1 MNILKSVFI
10 CSFILFTPFLVFSQI
25 SSERELAI
33 DSVFQKNQRVD
44 WPGCAVAIMEH
55 GKIIFSKGY
64 GMADLERDI
73 PVRSNTVFYAGS
85 LAKQFVAAAALLLEE
100 DGKLDLSKNLRNYL
114 PDFPAYGED
123 IKISDLIHHQSGI
136 KDYFQIFEEKGLNY
150 LDEISM
156 EKVYALIKEEPGLE
170 FSPGE
175 EFSYSNSGYLILS
188 MIIEKISG
196 ETLGTFI
203 DKRIFQ
209 PLKMKDSRFVDN
221 SEQIIKRRALGYRKN
236 VYDKIENMTM
246 RFRLVG
252 SGGMYTTVEDL
263 ARWDDNL
270 NEPVIGSSDFLSKFL
285 KTATLNNG
293 RDTRYAFGIRR
304 DSFRGLPVIGHSGS
318 LGGYRT
324 QYLRFPDQ
332 QFSIAIMCNMAN
344 CKPGERAHDIAGIFL
359 SDVFTR

>member
-1 MNILKSVFI
+1 MKTVKITFTWAIIL
-10 CSFILFTPFLVFSQI
+10 LFDISLFSQI
-25 SSERELAI
+25 APERASAI
-33 DSVFQKNQRVD
+33 DSIFQKYQRTD
-44 WPGCAVAIMEH
+44 WPGCAVAVIEH
-55 GKIIFSKGY
+55 GEILYKRGY

-73 PVRSNTVFYAGS
+73 PVSSNTVFYAGS

-100 DGKLDLSKNLRNYL
+100 QGKLQLSDGLHAYL
-114 PDFPAYGED
+114 PDFPDYGQ
-123 IKISDLIHHQSGI
+123 KIELRHLIQHQSGI

-150 LDEISM
+150 LDDISM
-156 EKVYALIKEEPGLE
+156 EKVYALIKDEPGLE

-175 EFSYSNSGYLILS
+175 KFSYSNSGYLILS
-188 MIIEKISG
+188 LIIERISG
-196 ETLGTFI
+196 ESLGTFI

-209 PLKMKDSRFVDN
+209 PLKMQDSRFVDN

-236 VYDKIENMTM
+236 VHDEIENMTM

-263 ARWDDNL
+263 AKWDQNFNDPVVGSPTFL
-270 NEPVIGSSDFLSKFL
+270 NKFL
-285 KTATLNNG
+285 KTASLNNG

-324 QYLRFPDQ
+324 QYLRFPNQ

-344 CKPGERAHDIAGIFL
+344 CKPGERAHDIASIFL